1 MTGSAAESA
10 NRAEGRSDIRG
21 GKPAVTFVILSALL
35 IGPLFVIFSA
45 LRSEHSAMGSFTY
58 PAALIPSSG
67 AYFGAY
73 VAPRDGEDPEDA
85 VHRLESAIG
94 RKLAIDHQYHRWN
107 EAIPTARQDWDASTG
122 RLPFINWIAAKADG
136 SPVRWSEIADGSQD
150 DWIVQRADAVKAF
163 GSPIYLAFHH
173 EPEDDLAAWGTPE
186 DYAAAFRRVVTV
198 FRSRGVTNVAFVWT
212 MMNWTF
218 EPQSGRDP
226 SAYYPG
232 DSYVDIIGVDG
243 YNWYPGR
250 DGAPWQSFEQIFQTS
265 NHFAVVHNKPW
276 MAVETG
282 AQEDLAQPGRKGQW
296 FRDIVATAR
305 SWPLL
310 KAVIYFDAIKE
321 HDWNID
327 SSVSSTQGFVALGHH
342 PYMDRTPP
350 GVAGPHLTFRND
362 LDLGP
367 PGEPVLAG
375 QSGAGEPFSKVVT
388 SSGATLTYDDVHALG
403 FFSAKH
409 DVTSNGNAYYQWTGL
424 RSTWYG
430 RLYLW
435 LGHRPTTGMR
445 LIRGSTNNVLRCAL
459 DILPDGTLRWVD
471 QDNNPIVT
479 TTTPLTFRKWVRI
492 EWRVD
497 HISGQ
502 VTIRLYNAAHSSA
515 PTERA
520 ESARRRAIGPS
531 AREIQYGRSG
541 TQPFTYTFWTD
552 RPALSSTGYLGATKP

>member
-1 MTGSAAESA
+1 
-10 NRAEGRSDIRG
+10 
-21 GKPAVTFVILSALL
+21 
-35 IGPLFVIFSA
+35 
-45 LRSEHSAMGSFTY
+45 MGSFTY

-265 NHFAVVHNKPW
+265 NRLRRRPQQAVDGRRDRRARGSCPTRSQGTVVQGHRCDSQKL
-276 MAVETG
+276 ASAEGCDLLRRHQG
-282 AQEDLAQPGRKGQW
+282 ARLEHRFLGVLDARVRCSRASSLHGSHAPRGRRAAPDVSQRPRSRAPGR
-296 FRDIVATAR
+296 
-305 SWPLL
+305 
-310 KAVIYFDAIKE
+310 
-321 HDWNID
+321 
-327 SSVSSTQGFVALGHH
+327 
-342 PYMDRTPP
+342 
-350 GVAGPHLTFRND
+350 AGPCRPSR
-362 LDLGP
+362 GP
-367 PGEPVLAG
+367 ANR
-375 QSGAGEPFSKVVT
+375 
-388 SSGATLTYDDVHALG
+388 
-403 FFSAKH
+403 SAK
-409 DVTSNGNAYYQWTGL
+409 L
-424 RSTWYG
+424 
-430 RLYLW
+430 
-435 LGHRPTTGMR
+435 
-445 LIRGSTNNVLRCAL
+445 
-459 DILPDGTLRWVD
+459 
-471 QDNNPIVT
+471 
-479 TTTPLTFRKWVRI
+479 
-492 EWRVD
+492 
-497 HISGQ
+497 
-502 VTIRLYNAAHSSA
+502 
-515 PTERA
+515 
-520 ESARRRAIGPS
+520 
-531 AREIQYGRSG
+531 
-541 TQPFTYTFWTD
+541 
-552 RPALSSTGYLGATKP
+552 